1 VRGAGGM
8 WKFASAAV
16 VVLAL
21 LASLAVASAS
31 AAVSNPAVEGPI
43 QGGSHN
49 RPWNHSLF
57 PLRGKGFDYTEDEY
71 FFSGTATDL
80 QSHASAPYKSRM
92 LVRLPRERKDFNG
105 IVVVEWLNVTG
116 QEDLEA
122 TWPVSGQ
129 YLMSQGAAYVGV
141 SAQLAGI
148 CCAGP
153 GTLKVWD
160 PQRYGSL
167 VHPGDTFSHDIFS
180 QAIQALRDP
189 AHNGPPGVNP
199 MRGMRVRDVV
209 ATGASQSAS
218 QLTTFVNRG
227 YNRGGVDLYVI
238 ARGGGPYSDF
248 STPIFNLNEE
258 NNRIPQPD
266 SARFVGWEEA
276 GTAHAP
282 TAFQD
287 YSSGLERRDLTV
299 PSPLSPVV
307 AQCSVNRGTVNYSA
321 DALTYW
327 GERYLKSGKMPPS
340 APRMKRDANGN
351 LVRDANG
358 LAEGGL
364 RHPFIQ
370 VPVAFNS
377 GEGCVLWGVYQP
389 WPNTKIRSMYTSHCD
404 YVTKVKN
411 WADYEVSKGWM
422 VPEDRIDAI
431 DRAVGFGGPWPGE
444 SLAGCA
450 AAASGTG
457 CLNATGGVHGKRLGP
472 TVLGRTRSRQ
482 RRALRGARLHSRGGI
497 DRYCATGGGSFRIAY
512 PTRRLN
518 RGLGR
523 ALRRHVARRAVL
535 IVTSSRRFS
544 VSGVRVGA
552 RARTLRRRLRGERRV
567 RIGRNTWYLAT
578 ARSAT
583 RVYKTR
589 RGRVLAVGIA
599 DRRLAPGRR
608 GARRL
613 LSAWRL

>member
-1 VRGAGGM
+1 MRFGSGGVKIGLASAGALVLLAIAVAT
-8 WKFASAAV
+8 ASAAV
-16 VVLAL
+16 P
-21 LASLAVASAS
+21 
-31 AAVSNPAVEGPI
+31 NPSVEGPI

-49 RPWNHSLF
+49 RPWNHSLYA
-57 PLRGKGFDYTEDEY
+57 LRGQGYDYTEDEY
-71 FFSGTATDL
+71 FFSGTATNL
-80 QSHASAPYKSRM
+80 QSSANEPYKSRM
-92 LVRLPRERKDFNG
+92 IVRLPRDPKKFSG

-122 TWPVSGQ
+122 TWPVEAQ
-129 YLMSQGAAYVGV
+129 YLMRNGAGYVGV

-153 GTLKVWD
+153 GALKVWD
-160 PQRYGSL
+160 PQRYGPL
-167 VHPGDTFSHDIFS
+167 VHPGDQFSYDIFS
-180 QAIQALRDP
+180 QGIQALREP
-189 AHNGPPGVNP
+189 AHNGAPGVNP
-199 MRGMRVRDVV
+199 MRGMTLRHVV

-218 QLTTFVNRG
+218 QLTTFINSG
-227 YNRGGVDLYVI
+227 YNRGGVNLYVI
-238 ARGGGPYSDF
+238 ARGGGPYNDF

-266 SARFVGWEEA
+266 STRFVGWEEA

-287 YSSGLERRDLTV
+287 YSSALERRDLTL

-307 AQCSVNRGTVNYSA
+307 AQCSVNRGTVQYSA

-327 GERYLKSGKMPPS
+327 GDQYFKTGKMPPS
-340 APRMKRDANGN
+340 APRMKRDSGGN

-358 LAEGGL
+358 MAEVGL

-389 WPNTKIRSMYTSHCD
+389 WSNAKIRSLYTSHCD

-411 WADYEVSKGWM
+411 WSDYEVSKGWM
-422 VPEDRIDAI
+422 VPDDRVDAI
-431 DRAVGFGGPWPGE
+431 DRAVAFSGPWPGE

-482 RRALRGARLHSRGGI
+482 RRALRGARLHARGGI

-523 ALRRHVARRAVL
+523 ALRRRVARRAVL
-535 IVTSSRRFS
+535 ILTSSRRFS
-544 VSGVRVGA
+544 VTGTRVGA
-552 RARTLRRRLRGERRV
+552 RVKTLRRKLRDERRV
-567 RIGRNTWYLAT
+567 RVGRNVWYLA
-578 ARSAT
+578 AG

-599 DRRLAPGRR
+599 DRRLA
-608 GARRL
+608 ARRL
-613 LSAWRL
+613 LTAWRL